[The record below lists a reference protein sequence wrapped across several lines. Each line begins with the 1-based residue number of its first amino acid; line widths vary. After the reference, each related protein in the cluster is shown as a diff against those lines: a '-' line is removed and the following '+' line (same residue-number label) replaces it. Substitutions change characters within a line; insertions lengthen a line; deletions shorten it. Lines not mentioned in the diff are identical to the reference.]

1 MADPN
6 TERDPLEVL
15 ASEFVERLRH
25 GEQPSIAEYV
35 AKHPDLAEDI
45 NALFPTIIA
54 AEGLKVSRER
64 SSDGSVSLGA
74 ASIER
79 LGDLRIIR
87 EIGRG
92 GMGVVFEAE
101 QESLGRRVAVKVL
114 PRQALLDPKHLRRF
128 HREARIAA
136 NLHHTNIVEVFGV
149 GEQAGFHYYAMQYIH
164 GVGLDAVIARLAKT
178 TPSRPTTEPEEDL
191 TNATIRQLVGDEH
204 ANAPDTAGPQYW
216 RSIARL
222 GLQAAEALHYAHTQ
236 GTLHRD
242 IKPAN
247 LLLDTSGV
255 VWLTDFGLARTIRT
269 DDVSIAG
276 DVVGTLRY
284 MAPERFSGQVDRRSD
299 IYSLG
304 LTLYEL
310 LTLEPAYS
318 DTDRTHLIQRIT
330 YEPPPRPS
338 LTNRQV
344 PRDLET
350 IVLKAVA
357 QEPDRRYASAEELAD
372 DLRRFLEDR
381 PILARRAGPVE
392 RLGRWCRRN
401 KVIAGLSGTTLLLLI
416 LVAVVASI
424 GYARTKTALQGEAD
438 QRAKAQA
445 NADLAVEA
453 IDRIFER
460 FSPDSMIL
468 RPRLAMES
476 AEGESI
482 EIPSPPVL
490 SKEAAALLEELLPFY
505 DRLAQQ
511 TGNEAGLRERT
522 AEANRRVAA
531 IRQRLGQFDQA
542 AKAYQQA
549 ISIFEELDARSPS
562 ATAFHLEIAGIQNE
576 LGRMYQSQR
585 QFSEARQ
592 CHQAALQILESV
604 SKNSSPSMEARY
616 ELARTYYLLGTRE
629 RPLPDSN
636 PRRSRPTEL
645 QRGGQGP
652 GLEPQPAQDAP
663 PTNPADPLRDEQRG
677 FLVKAVALLEELTQ
691 QQPAEPQCQHL
702 MALCYLE
709 GAPVR
714 QPRGSGPQGGDE
726 RAIEILEGLV
736 KARPDVPDYAYD
748 LSQAYARMHVPR
760 PPIPPE
766 DQQKAEER
774 FHRAAAI
781 LDKLV
786 SQRPNIPEYLTAQAQ
801 IYHKLGDF
809 LRQTDRFTEAEQSLR
824 KAISVQSALVEQSP
838 NTPYYKIWLGT
849 FQIALGDV
857 LTRSSHPQ
865 EARSILE
872 EATAMLTRL
881 LADQPGMTFIHSQ
894 LSRAYSNLAVAL
906 RQSGQRDAAIQA
918 DQRAGQERDLLRSVH

>member
-1 MADPN
+1 MVDPN
-6 TERDPLEVL
+6 TDRDPLEVL
-15 ASEFVERLRH
+15 ASEFVERLRK
-25 GEQPSIAEYV
+25 GEQPSVCEYV

-45 NALFPTIIA
+45 NSLFPTIIA
-54 AEGLKVSRER
+54 AERLKVSRER
-64 SSDGSVSLGA
+64 SSDGAVSLGA
-74 ASIER
+74 ASLER

-128 HREARIAA
+128 LREARIAA

-149 GEQAGFHYYAMQYIH
+149 GEHTGFHYYVMQYIH
-164 GVGLDAVIARLAKT
+164 GVGLDAVISCLVKAA
-178 TPSRPTTEPEEDL
+178 PSHPATSIQTQLTE
-191 TNATIRQLVGDEH
+191 AAVRQLIGEEH
-204 ANAPDTAGPQYW
+204 ANDTQRAIGLQYW
-216 RSIARL
+216 RSVARI
-222 GLQAAEALHYAHTQ
+222 GLQAADALHYAHAQ

-255 VWLTDFGLARTIRT
+255 VWLTDFGLARTIRP
-269 DDVSIAG
+269 DDVSMAG

-330 YEPPPRPS
+330 HEPPPPPRRSNP
-338 LTNRQV
+338 QI

-350 IVLKAVA
+350 VILKAVA
-357 QEPDRRYASAEELAD
+357 QDANHRYTSAEELAD

-381 PILARRAGPVE
+381 PILARRANPVE

-401 KVIAGLSGTTLLLLI
+401 KVVAGLTGMILFLLV
-416 LVAVVASI
+416 LVAIVASI
-424 GYARTKTALQGEAD
+424 GYVRTKTALQGEENE
-438 QRAKAQA
+438 RVKAQA

-460 FSPDSMIL
+460 FSPNPTIL
-468 RPRLAMES
+468 RLRLRMES
-476 AEGESI
+476 PEGETI
-482 EIPSPPVL
+482 EVPSTPVL

-542 AKAYQQA
+542 VKAYQQA
-549 ISIFEELDARSPS
+549 ITIFEELGARSPS
-562 ATAFHLEIAGIQNE
+562 AKASQLEIASIQNE
-576 LGRMYQSQR
+576 LGRIYQFQR

-592 CHQAALQILESV
+592 CHLVALQILQSA
-604 SKNSSPSMEARY
+604 SGGSSPMDVRY
-616 ELARTYYLLGTRE
+616 ELARTCYLLGTRE

-636 PRRSRPTEL
+636 PTGPRPRESGGRR
-645 QRGGQGP
+645 GP
-652 GLEPQPAQDAP
+652 GFDPPPPGDAP
-663 PTNPADPLRDEQRG
+663 PANPADTPRDEKRD
-677 FLVKAVALLEELTQ
+677 FLAKAVALLEEL
-691 QQPAEPQCQHL
+691 PPEPRCQHL
-702 MALCYLE
+702 LALCYLE
-709 GAPVR
+709 GAPLDKSHD
-714 QPRGSGPQGGDE
+714 SGPRAGDE

-736 KARPDVPDYAYD
+736 KAQPDVPDYVYD
-748 LSQAYARMHVPR
+748 LSEACARIHVPQ
-760 PPIPPE
+760 PPVPPD
-766 DQQKAEER
+766 DQQIVEER
-774 FHRAAAI
+774 FHRAAAL

-786 SQRPNIPEYLTAQAQ
+786 AQHPNIPEYLAAQAH
-801 IYHKLGDF
+801 IYHKLGSF
-809 LRQTDRFTEAEQSLR
+809 FRQTDRMADAEQSLR
-824 KAISVQSALVEQSP
+824 RAMAIQYSLVEQFP
-838 NTPYYKIWLGT
+838 NAPYYKVWLGT

-857 LTRSSHPQ
+857 LIRSNQLQ
-865 EARSILE
+865 EARSMLE
-872 EATAMLTRL
+872 EAVAMLTRL
-881 LADQPGMTFIHSQ
+881 LIDQPEMTFIHSQ
-894 LSRAYSNLAVAL
+894 LARGYSNLAIAL
-906 RQSGQRDAAIQA
+906 RQSGQREAAA
-918 DQRAGQERDLLRSVH
+918 RAEQRAEQERSLLSPLR